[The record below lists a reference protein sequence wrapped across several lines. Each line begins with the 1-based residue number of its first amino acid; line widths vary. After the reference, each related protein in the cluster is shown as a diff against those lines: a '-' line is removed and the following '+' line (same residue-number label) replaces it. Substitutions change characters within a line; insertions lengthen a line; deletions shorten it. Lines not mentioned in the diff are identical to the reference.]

1 MKWHRLTSVGLL
13 ICSAPTSAQ
22 ELPTQNLLPLALAQ
36 EAAFA
41 GVSSCAANGFRK
53 SVAVVD
59 ADGIARVTMR
69 GDGAGAHTLNGA
81 FRKAYTAAAVDR
93 TRRGEPIESP
103 FFGIMRCLVLTAHGD
118 VAIPRRLRLLRTG
131 KNRRNSAGA

>member
-41 GVSSCAANGFRK
+41 GVSSCAANGFRER
-53 SVAVVD
+53 SR
-59 ADGIARVTMR
+59 GRCGRRRAR
-69 GDGAGAHTLNGA
+69 DHAG
-81 FRKAYTAAAVDR
+81 
-93 TRRGEPIESP
+93 
-103 FFGIMRCLVLTAHGD
+103 
-118 VAIPRRLRLLRTG
+118 
-131 KNRRNSAGA
+131 